1 VETVPNIEEDRPV
14 DIEQT
19 RESIF
24 AGIHR
29 VQGLVG
35 ETKRLILN
43 PTAEPPAIAA
53 PAVLAEPATPV
64 DPAEPEIPNPAR

>member
-1 VETVPNIEEDRPV
+1 VQNIEDDRLV

-24 AGIHR
+24 EGIYR
-29 VQGLVG
+29 VQGLIG

-53 PAVLAEPATPV
+53 PAALAEPV
-64 DPAEPEIPNPAR
+64 IVVEPAEPELANPVR

>member
-1 VETVPNIEEDRPV
+1 MPNIEDDRSV

-24 AGIHR
+24 EGIYR
-29 VQGLVG
+29 AQGWVG

-53 PAVLAEPATPV
+53 PAVLAEPAPE
-64 DPAEPEIPNPAR
+64 PAAEVEIPNPAR

>member
-1 VETVPNIEEDRPV
+1 MVSNIEDDRSV

-24 AGIHR
+24 EGIYR
-29 VQGLVG
+29 AQGLVG

-53 PAVLAEPATPV
+53 PAVLAEPVTPV
-64 DPAEPEIPNPAR
+64 EPTEPEIPNPAR